1 MILAAFESEWVKLR
15 RRHFLYGLFAA
26 MALTVLLSTIVTILG
41 ASARAGGG
49 GGLTLAGLGRPSG
62 FGQGLSSSSV
72 LLGAVAL
79 AIAAFQFGAEFSH
92 GTLRNLLLRQPR
104 RVLLLLGKALA
115 VLSFLLAGLV
125 IAAALGAAL
134 AVVLAH
140 VRAVPTESWVTPLG
154 LKDFAD
160 ALGDLSISVCGFAI
174 IGMILGV
181 LLASSVIAMAV
192 GLILLLPV
200 GSIISAAAPQSA
212 RWLPG
217 QMMNAIA
224 GGGTPTTHF
233 GPAVIT
239 LACYLVVGA
248 VLALAVFAR
257 RDVTS

>member
-26 MALTVLLSTIVTILG
+26 IALTVLLSSIVTILG

-49 GGLTLAGLGRPSG
+49 GLSLAGLGRPSG
-62 FGQGLSSSSV
+62 FGQGLSASSV

-104 RVLLLLGKALA
+104 RVMLLLGKSLA
-115 VLSFLLAGLV
+115 VLSFLLVALA
-125 IAAALGAAL
+125 IAAVLGAAL

-140 VRAVPTESWVTPLG
+140 VRGVPTASWVTPLG
-154 LKDFAD
+154 LTDFAV
-160 ALGDLSISVCGFAI
+160 AFGDLSISVCGFAI

-181 LLASSVIAMAV
+181 LLRSPVIAMAV

-200 GSIISAAAPQSA
+200 GSIVAAAAPQSA

-224 GGGTPTTHF
+224 GGGTATTHF
-233 GPAVIT
+233 GPAVVT

-257 RDVTS
+257 RDVAN